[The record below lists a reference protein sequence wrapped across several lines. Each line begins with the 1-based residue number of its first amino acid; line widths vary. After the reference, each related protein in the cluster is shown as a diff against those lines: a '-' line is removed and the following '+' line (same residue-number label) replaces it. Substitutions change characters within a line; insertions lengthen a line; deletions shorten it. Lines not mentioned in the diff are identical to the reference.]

1 MKWIVESGSRREVV
15 QVGTTREGKVVVSVG
30 GQELKID
37 LHAAGCSQPTGRE
50 YSAIVNG
57 RQVETG
63 IAKVAS
69 NRYAVSIDGNQH
81 EVTVYDELTFLAH
94 RSETKKGGRSN
105 GSVTA
110 YMPGKVVTVL
120 IKEGDTVTAGQG
132 VLVLEA
138 MKMENEIQA
147 EMDGIVGKLHVEAG
161 EPVEGGD
168 PLFDIQAHS
177 K

>member
-1 MKWIVESGSRREVV
+1 MRWIVESGGRREVV
-15 QVGTTREGKVVVSVG
+15 QVGPIRESKVVVSVG

-37 LHAAGCSQPTGRE
+37 LHAAGCNQPTRRE

-57 RQVETG
+57 RQAETG
-63 IAKVAS
+63 IAKMGS
-69 NRYAVSIDGNQH
+69 NRYAVSIDGDQH
-81 EVTVYDELTFLAH
+81 EVTVDDELTFLAH
-94 RSETKKGGRSN
+94 RSEAKKGGRSN
-105 GSVTA
+105 GAVTA

-120 IKEGDTVTAGQG
+120 VNEGDSVTAGQG

-147 EMDGIVGKLHVEAG
+147 EMDGIVGKLHVQAG

-168 PLFDIQAHS
+168 PLFDIHAHS